1 MLPQTPRGNPYC
13 FSLRSIEGLDGA
25 HFFVV
30 VSAYAMKTAFLALL
44 PYLPVGPQ
52 KPKIVIFSLANL
64 SGRLFK
70 KAQNAVFY
78 KVNGAKN
85 KEVGSVESFY

>member
-1 MLPQTPRGNPYC
+1 M
-13 FSLRSIEGLDGA
+13 GA
-25 HFFVV
+25 
-30 VSAYAMKTAFLALL
+30 
-44 PYLPVGPQ
+44 
-52 KPKIVIFSLANL
+52 KIAIFSLANL

-70 KAQNAVFY
+70 KTQNAVFY